1 MSPPHLPVY
10 RRAWGHAILAAKGCL
25 GGLPRIACEDMRIP
39 IGSHPSGAAGAKTQ
53 RARRVLGCGRAGS
66 PSPVTEPHCHPR
78 LRNKLRGNCPRCCT
92 TAHVPQSSTWPR
104 VEGRA
109 LPWPKPGGAVVDLPV
124 GTSACAKESSGC
136 QASRRALG
144 SSAAVWGLLGIKIKK
159 KKEEKKRERKE
170 ENTPNLL
177 YK

>member
-1 MSPPHLPVY
+1 M
-10 RRAWGHAILAAKGCL
+10 
-25 GGLPRIACEDMRIP
+25 
-39 IGSHPSGAAGAKTQ
+39 
-53 RARRVLGCGRAGS
+53 
-66 PSPVTEPHCHPR
+66 
-78 LRNKLRGNCPRCCT
+78 
-92 TAHVPQSSTWPR
+92 
-104 VEGRA
+104 
-109 LPWPKPGGAVVDLPV
+109 VDLPV

-159 KKEEKKRERKE
+159 KEEKKRERKE